1 MHTGVTNLKLINC
14 TIAAAMCSD
23 SSVDGTPAT
32 GACIPCPLLPESLQW
47 LTSQAPAFPI
57 HSSQVSYQL
66 CYNVEVCN
74 IGAILALF
82 VAHMLHIDL
91 FT

>member
-1 MHTGVTNLKLINC
+1 MHTGIRYFELINC
-14 TIAAAMCSD
+14 TLATAMCSD
-23 SSVDGTPAT
+23 SSVAGTSAT

-47 LTSQAPAFPI
+47 LVSQAPAFPI

-66 CYNVEVCN
+66 CFNVEVYH

-82 VAHMLHIDL
+82 LAHMLHIDL
-91 FT
+91 CA